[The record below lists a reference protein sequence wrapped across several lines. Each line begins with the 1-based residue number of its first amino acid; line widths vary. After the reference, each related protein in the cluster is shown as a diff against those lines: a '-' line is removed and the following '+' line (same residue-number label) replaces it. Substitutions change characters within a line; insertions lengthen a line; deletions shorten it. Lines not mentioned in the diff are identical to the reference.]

1 MGKTQISLVGAIA
14 IIVGTVI
21 GASIFILLGPIA
33 ASTGPS
39 LFLAYAIAFIPA
51 LFGSMFYAQLGAVM
65 PSDGG
70 SYLYCKRLLSVRTGY
85 LVTLS
90 LILGGIGAIVML
102 AIGFAEYL
110 SYFFPNLPTTA
121 VALSIVVLLVIVN
134 LSGLK
139 TAEVL
144 QIFMTLWILIGLLLF
159 AIPGLFHI
167 EKSHFTP
174 LLPNG
179 WSGLWMGSAL
189 AVYSYVGYGIVSE
202 IGGKIKNPKK
212 NLPRAI
218 FISLTL
224 ILLMYML
231 VSFVAIGVVD
241 WQVLSAT
248 GASIVEAGAGFLPNS
263 VVVFI
268 SIGALFA
275 TITTIN
281 AIFMTLPGDF
291 MALTD
296 EKIFNQR
303 WMSFR
308 LRKEPIFPILFMG
321 GLAMLG
327 VLTGLSV
334 DYFATITIV
343 GLLLNTVVLGVAVY
357 QLPKKEP
364 FAYQQAAFKIPVPL
378 LKGVVIFGVFF
389 NVIFIVLAL
398 LDAPSIAVL
407 FIGWLLIGLFVHHRS
422 IQQVNRNV

>member
-1 MGKTQISLVGAIA
+1 MHNLVLLCRVMEDLIYIA
-14 IIVGTVI
+14 NAYYLFERVT
-21 GASIFILLGPIA
+21 LLP
-33 ASTGPS
+33 
-39 LFLAYAIAFIPA
+39 
-51 LFGSMFYAQLGAVM
+51 
-65 PSDGG
+65 
-70 SYLYCKRLLSVRTGY
+70 
-85 LVTLS
+85 LS

-202 IGGKIKNPKK
+202 IGGKINNPKK

-291 MALTD
+291 GT
-296 EKIFNQR
+296 N
-303 WMSFR
+303 
-308 LRKEPIFPILFMG
+308 
-321 GLAMLG
+321 
-327 VLTGLSV
+327 
-334 DYFATITIV
+334 
-343 GLLLNTVVLGVAVY
+343 
-357 QLPKKEP
+357 
-364 FAYQQAAFKIPVPL
+364 
-378 LKGVVIFGVFF
+378 
-389 NVIFIVLAL
+389 
-398 LDAPSIAVL
+398 
-407 FIGWLLIGLFVHHRS
+407 
-422 IQQVNRNV
+422 